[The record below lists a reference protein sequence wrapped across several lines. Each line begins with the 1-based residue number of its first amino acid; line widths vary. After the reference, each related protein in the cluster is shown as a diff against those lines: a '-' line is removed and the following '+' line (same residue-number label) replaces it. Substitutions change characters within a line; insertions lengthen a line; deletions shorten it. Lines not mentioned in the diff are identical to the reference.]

1 METALDGLLS
11 DHWVK
16 EEIMKEIR
24 EFLELNENEGIIYL
38 NLWDTM
44 KEVLSEDSWHE
55 IKEFLY

>member
-1 METALDGLLS
+1 VETALDGLLS